1 LKNGFLKM
9 ERMNWNDL
17 RFFLSVARQGG
28 LTGAAKVLS
37 VSQSTVSRRIETL
50 ETALDSRLFER
61 QPDGYRLTE
70 AGLDMLSKA
79 EMIEAHLLNLENE
92 YSGRDYKPSGK
103 VSVSSMETLVQ
114 DLILPMMPTFQSN
127 YPSVSLELSAVAGQ
141 ANLSGRES
149 DVALRLSRPKSGPYT
164 VRRIGKLGFGL
175 YASKYYL
182 DRSPLTSDDLAI
194 SSTANTD
201 VRTHRVRNHAVL
213 GWPKDLEFTAPAQS
227 LKNWVEGTPVLRLD
241 TASSHHTAVKQGL
254 GVAVLSHL
262 MATRSGELVPVWPDL
277 FHLSSDIWLI
287 VPNDLT
293 RISRIRATCDFLCEL
308 IANNANLLERGRPN
322 D

>member
-1 LKNGFLKM
+1 M

-61 QPDGYRLTE
+61 QPDGYRLTK
-70 AGLDMLSKA
+70 AGLDMLSKT
-79 EMIEAHLLNLENE
+79 EMIEGHLLNLENE
-92 YSGRDYKPSGK
+92 YSGRDYKPAGK
-103 VSVSSMETLVQ
+103 VSVSSIETLVH
-114 DLILPMMPTFQSN
+114 DLILPMMPTFQSQ
-127 YPSVSLELSAVAGQ
+127 YPGVSLELSAVAGQ
-141 ANLSGRES
+141 ASLSGRES

-175 YASKYYL
+175 YASKNHL
-182 DRSPLTSDDLAI
+182 DRSPLSQEDLTVL
-194 SSTANTD
+194 STESAD
-201 VRTHRVRNHAVL
+201 VRGHRVCNHAVL
-213 GWPKDLEFTAPAQS
+213 GWPRDLEFTAPAQS
-227 LKNWVEGTPVLRLD
+227 LKNWVEGSPVLRLD
-241 TASSHHTAVKQGL
+241 TVSSHYAAVNQGL
-254 GVAVLSHL
+254 GLSVLSHL
-262 MATRSGELVPVWPDL
+262 MATRSGELVPIRPDL

-308 IANNANLLERGRPN
+308 VTKKSNLLEWGKPN
-322 D
+322 N